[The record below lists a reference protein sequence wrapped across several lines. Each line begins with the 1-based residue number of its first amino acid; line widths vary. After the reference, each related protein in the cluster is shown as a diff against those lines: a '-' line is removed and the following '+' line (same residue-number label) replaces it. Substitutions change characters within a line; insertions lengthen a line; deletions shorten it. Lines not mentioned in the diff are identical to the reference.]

1 MLKHKF
7 FISPDLFLYEGIFE
21 LPLKIAGEEG
31 NYISA
36 VNDGKFQCT
45 LCDFTC
51 ARKDNIRRHIRL
63 KHGRVEDQAWQ
74 CQFCDGLYK
83 SKLSLESHQRLKHN
97 IYKNVSQ

>member
-45 LCDFTC
+45 LCDGWLSKFRVGKIWIEKFPQKTC
-51 ARKDNIRRHIRL
+51 FFVDIFS
-63 KHGRVEDQAWQ
+63 
-74 CQFCDGLYK
+74 CLYF
-83 SKLSLESHQRLKHN
+83 S
-97 IYKNVSQ
+97 I

>member
-45 LCDFTC
+45 LCDFMC

-63 KHGRVEDQAWQ
+63 NLSMAGWRIKHG
-74 CQFCDGLYK
+74 
-83 SKLSLESHQRLKHN
+83 
-97 IYKNVSQ
+97 NVSSVMDYTKASFHWRVTSA